1 MKKFV
6 LAAIA
11 VLAFASFASAG
22 SCSCSGSQCFQ
33 TATNTVR
40 TSVETVH
47 ETRVRFSLNLQQ
59 NHPVLYRL
67 THPFKGLRGRCGK

>member
-1 MKKFV
+1 
-6 LAAIA
+6 
-11 VLAFASFASAG
+11 
-22 SCSCSGSQCFQ
+22 
-33 TATNTVR
+33 
-40 TSVETVH
+40 VETVH